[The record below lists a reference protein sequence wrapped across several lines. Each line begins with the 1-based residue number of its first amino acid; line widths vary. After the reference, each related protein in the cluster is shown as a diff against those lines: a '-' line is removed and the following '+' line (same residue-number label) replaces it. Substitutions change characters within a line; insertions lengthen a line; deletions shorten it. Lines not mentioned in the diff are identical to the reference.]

1 MASFNVPGDKHL
13 VDELQQA
20 FQSCFS
26 SLVAQ
31 DHLNVVDTNETRTGV
46 EQSIQKFLEASKEI
60 ENYFLQRQLMMSV
73 AKPEQA
79 VKEEMDEL
87 RAELARKDALIQ
99 RHMEKLNQWHQKI
112 ENPQPGPHQQQ
123 QPQQQQHQAPHGMQQ
138 QGRPQQMG
146 PRGGAAGPMVM
157 QGMMG
162 PYGGQP
168 SVPLSGPLAHLEH
181 AASNIGGFDRR

>member
-1 MASFNVPGDKHL
+1 MASSAP
-13 VDELQQA
+13 
-20 FQSCFS
+20 
-26 SLVAQ
+26 
-31 DHLNVVDTNETRTGV
+31 HLNPSSTHLYFSCHSNKTEK
-46 EQSIQKFLEASKEI
+46 QKLTIILCS
-60 ENYFLQRQLMMSV
+60 LLSLLRQ
-73 AKPEQA
+73 
-79 VKEEMDEL
+79 EMDEL